1 MLDKKILKVL
11 KRKEKSFIHLPIEIP
26 TILIENP
33 TNNTEKIF
41 LPEAFHH
48 DFKNFIAEKDPSA
61 WVFIK
66 RGLDERH
73 QEKNIRKYLIFSN
86 EVEDEFD
93 KFIKEF
99 SLKYKIKIII
109 E

>member
-1 MLDKKILKVL
+1 MESKNSIKVL
-11 KRKEKSFIHLPIEIP
+11 KRKEKSFIHLPIEVP
-26 TILIENP
+26 TILIDNP
-33 TNNTEKIF
+33 INKNEKIF

-48 DFKNFIAEKDPSA
+48 EFKNFIAEKDPSA

-73 QEKNIRKYLIFSN
+73 QDKNIRKYLIFS
-86 EVEDEFD
+86 ETVEDEFNI
-93 KFIKEF
+93 FIKNF
-99 SLKYKIKIII
+99 SDKYHIKLII

>member
-1 MLDKKILKVL
+1 MENKIIKVL

-26 TILIENP
+26 TILVTDP
-33 TNNTEKIF
+33 SNNSEKIY
-41 LPEAFHH
+41 LPEAFHI
-48 DFKNFIAEKDPSA
+48 DFKKFISENDPSS

-73 QEKNIRKYLIFSN
+73 QEKNIRKYLIFSDT
-86 EVEDEFD
+86 VKDEFD
-93 KFIKEF
+93 KFIEDF